1 MSKKLLIVR
10 HAKSDWNNPEL
21 RDFDRPL
28 NERGERNAPEM
39 ARRLIRNDLV
49 PQLLVS
55 SPAVRALTT
64 AELFAGVFGYDTSDI
79 IRVPEIYEA
88 RSATLLEI
96 VNNLSNHTDFAALFG
111 HNPGVSHLASKLT
124 DSRFVDLPTCGMV
137 LIKFPFDD
145 WKLISGGTGTVKWED
160 YPKKNHG

>member
-1 MSKKLLIVR
+1 MSKKLLLIR

-28 NERGERNAPEM
+28 NERGQRNAPEM
-39 ARRLIRNDLV
+39 AKRLIKNQLV

-64 AELFAGVFGYDTSDI
+64 AELFAGVFGLEKSS
-79 IRVPEIYEA
+79 IRQVPEIYEA
-88 RSATLLEI
+88 RTATLLEI
-96 VNNLSNHTDFAALFG
+96 INGFDNKYNFIALFG
-111 HNPGVSHLASKLT
+111 HNPGLSHLASKLT
-124 DSRFVDLPTCGMV
+124 DSQFFDMPTCGVV

-145 WKLISGGTGTVKWED
+145 WGMISSETGTLKFED
-160 YPKKNHG
+160 YPKSNK

>member
-1 MSKKLLIVR
+1 MSKKLLIIR

-28 NERGERNAPEM
+28 NERGERNAPDM
-39 ARRLIRNDLV
+39 ARRLIKNELV

-55 SPAVRALTT
+55 SPAVRALST
-64 AELFAGVFGYDTSDI
+64 AQLFADEFGYERTSI
-79 IRVPEIYEA
+79 VQEPQIYEA
-88 RSATLLEI
+88 RSSTLLEI
-96 VNNLSNHTDFAALFG
+96 INGFDNHIDFIALFG

-124 DSRFVDLPTCGMV
+124 DAQFFDLPTCGVV

-145 WKLISGGTGTVKWED
+145 WQMISVGTGSIRYED
-160 YPKKNHG
+160 YPKKGNR